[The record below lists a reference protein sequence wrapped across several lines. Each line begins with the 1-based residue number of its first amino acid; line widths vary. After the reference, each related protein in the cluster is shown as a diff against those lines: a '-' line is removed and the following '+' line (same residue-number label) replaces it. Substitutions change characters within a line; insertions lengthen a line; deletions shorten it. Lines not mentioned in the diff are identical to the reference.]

1 MAKTDN
7 IRQIFGKN
15 EKICRNLLFGRN
27 LFVYLHRIVCL
38 SCTIGKMDGTNF
50 WLLIFPVESPP
61 RKAKKS
67 KIHTSMEWRI
77 MRKLQH

>member
-38 SCTIGKMDGTNF
+38 SCTIGEMDGTILR
-50 WLLIFPVESPP
+50 LLNSCPNCYLEMEI
-61 RKAKKS
+61 
-67 KIHTSMEWRI
+67 TSNNYHI
-77 MRKLQH
+77 GVGA